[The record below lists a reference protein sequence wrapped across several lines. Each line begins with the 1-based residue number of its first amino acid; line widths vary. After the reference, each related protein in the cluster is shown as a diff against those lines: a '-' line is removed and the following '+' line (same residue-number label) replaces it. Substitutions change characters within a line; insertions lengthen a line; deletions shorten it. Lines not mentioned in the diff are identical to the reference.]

1 MSNTGSKINKAKK
14 TWMQRDIDEIEEQK
28 QKN

>member
-1 MSNTGSKINKAKK
+1 MSNTGSKINKDK
-14 TWMQRDIDEIEEQK
+14 TWKQRDIDEIEEQK